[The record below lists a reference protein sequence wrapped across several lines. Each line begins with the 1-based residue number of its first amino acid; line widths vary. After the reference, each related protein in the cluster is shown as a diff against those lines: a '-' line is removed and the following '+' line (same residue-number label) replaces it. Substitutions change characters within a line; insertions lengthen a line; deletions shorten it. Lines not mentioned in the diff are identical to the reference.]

1 MEEFHSVSL
10 AVAPCPDAGTLW
22 PSQSQTTSGYHARPE
37 AGSQA

>member
-22 PSQSQTTSGYHARPE
+22 PSQSQTASGYHVRPE